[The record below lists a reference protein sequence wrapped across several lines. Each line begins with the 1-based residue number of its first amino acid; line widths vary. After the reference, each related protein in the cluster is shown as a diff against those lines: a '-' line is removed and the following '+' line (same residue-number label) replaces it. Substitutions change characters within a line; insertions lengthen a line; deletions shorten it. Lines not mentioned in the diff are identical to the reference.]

1 MALSY
6 QGPLV
11 VPYLEGVVAF
21 QGEDL
26 SFQKAEEV
34 LVEADLSIQEA
45 AVSFLEAV
53 PFQAEV
59 RPYLTAV
66 IMGAEVDSLPFVVM

>member
-34 LVEADLSIQEA
+34 LVEADLSN
-45 AVSFLEAV
+45 
-53 PFQAEV
+53 
-59 RPYLTAV
+59 
-66 IMGAEVDSLPFVVM
+66 